1 MTQDLL
7 SKAEEFENRSL
18 SHMSTSDRV
27 EASREAKK
35 LILSIN
41 EIYKKTKDSKLMETM
56 KSLTEKKRKI
66 TNMMRVR
73 NTLPAGRQEFGMTC
87 RRKLLLATDI
97 S

>member
-7 SKAEEFENRSL
+7 ALAEEFENRPM

-41 EIYKKTKDSKLMETM
+41 EIYKKTKDSNLMDVM
-56 KSLTEKKRKI
+56 KRVTEKKRKI
-66 TNMMRVR
+66 EKRLKGTPLV
-73 NTLPAGRQEFGMTC
+73 
-87 RRKLLLATDI
+87 
-97 S
+97 